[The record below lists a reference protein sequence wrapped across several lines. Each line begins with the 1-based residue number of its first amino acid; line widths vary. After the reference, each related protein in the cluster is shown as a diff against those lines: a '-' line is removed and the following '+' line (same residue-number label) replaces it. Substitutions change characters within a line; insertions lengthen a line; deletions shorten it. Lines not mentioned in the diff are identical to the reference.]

1 MISTTSPFNSPFWL
15 SFKTQKVEWILSG
28 LHDFSSMAPTTRFP
42 IFTII
47 EINDSIQSLIG
58 HYFAIIDLATALL
71 QCLF

>member
-1 MISTTSPFNSPFWL
+1 MDP
-15 SFKTQKVEWILSG
+15 LSG

-58 HYFAIIDLATALL
+58 YYFAIIDLATTLL